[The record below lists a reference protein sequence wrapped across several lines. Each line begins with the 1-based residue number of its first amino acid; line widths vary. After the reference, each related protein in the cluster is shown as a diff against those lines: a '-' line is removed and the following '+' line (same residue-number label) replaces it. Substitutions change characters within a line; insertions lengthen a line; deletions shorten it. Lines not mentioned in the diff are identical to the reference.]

1 MNCLYYVLLHCS
13 RDLFR
18 QSVDIWYCQSYNC
31 VNLLGCLVLL
41 TGLIFFKRTFW
52 VAAVSESCL
61 HMCFFCLFVLVFG
74 DDCVYPDV
82 WRFFLWFLFSVWRGD
97 EIWSGDIGLCNLLSV
112 DPERYFYIVFYT
124 YFGVQESNAVVL
136 VNFIH
141 GCWLFRWPRNKSTLR
156 SSIWQIFH
164 QHVDGG
170 LANVFGFKTLHE
182 EFSCKTWRL
191 GTNS

>member
-1 MNCLYYVLLHCS
+1 MVLSVLQLCYPAWLYCSSSWPDILSETILGGCSFWELPSHVLL
-13 RDLFR
+13 
-18 QSVDIWYCQSYNC
+18 
-31 VNLLGCLVLL
+31 
-41 TGLIFFKRTFW
+41 
-52 VAAVSESCL
+52 
-61 HMCFFCLFVLVFG
+61 LFVCLGLWWWLCLSRCLKV
-74 DDCVYPDV
+74 
-82 WRFFLWFLFSVWRGD
+82 FLWFLNSVWRGD

-112 DPERYFYIVFYT
+112 DPERYCYIVFYT

-164 QHVDGG
+164 QHVDDG

-182 EFSCKTWRL
+182 EFSCKTWCL